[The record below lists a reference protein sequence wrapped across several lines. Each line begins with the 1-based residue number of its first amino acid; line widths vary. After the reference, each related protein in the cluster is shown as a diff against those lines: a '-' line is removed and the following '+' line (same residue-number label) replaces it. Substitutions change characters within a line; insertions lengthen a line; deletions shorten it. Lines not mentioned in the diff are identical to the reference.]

1 MVAVE
6 RRACVVFEQR
16 PKPLR
21 CRHGMR
27 LGSPNVPPQHAAD
40 IRKIALFVGGRPVFP
55 EFDDGTFPG
64 SPRSTTGFGAAHHGE
79 RDHERQQEV

>member
-1 MVAVE
+1 MFVL
-6 RRACVVFEQR
+6 EQR

-27 LGSPNVPPQHAAD
+27 LGLPNVPALHTAD
-40 IRKIALFVGGRPVFP
+40 HRKIALFADGRPVFP
-55 EFDDGTFPG
+55 VFDDGTFPG
-64 SPRSTTGFGAAHHGE
+64 SPCSTTGFGAAHHGE